1 MTPYF
6 LIVYW
11 IIRLKMN
18 RSLLFLTTFILLWR
32 VGNAQKVICR
42 QGNVSFF
49 SYTSVENI
57 KAQNNQV
64 SSIIDLENSRIAI
77 SMLMNAFVFEKAL
90 MREHFNE
97 SYIETDIYPKA
108 TFEGELVNFEP
119 SLEAEQVRIVKGI
132 FTMRGVS
139 EELEVKTK
147 IEKQGN
153 LIILS
158 GTFETLVE
166 SYNINIP
173 PLLAGNIAKTISV
186 DFRLEHE
193 PYAEN

>member
-1 MTPYF
+1 
-6 LIVYW
+6 
-11 IIRLKMN
+11 MN
-18 RSLLFLTTFILLWR
+18 RLPLLLVAFMLFWHYSS
-32 VGNAQKVICR
+32 AQKVICR
-42 QGNVSFF
+42 QGKVSFF

-57 KAQNNQV
+57 KAQNNLV
-64 SSIIDLENSRIAI
+64 LSIIDLEDSKIAI

-97 SYIETDIYPKA
+97 SYVETDIYPKA
-108 TFEGELVNFEP
+108 TFEGELLAFE
-119 SLEAEQVRIVKGI
+119 SNLEGEQVRMVKGI

-139 EELEVKTK
+139 EELEIKTK

-166 SYNINIP
+166 SYDINIP

-193 PYAEN
+193 PYVEN